1 MKKITGIVVTI
12 VLLSINAFA
21 LDTKERQSFSI
32 TDVNNKVYTVK
43 ELANGL
49 EFENIKDKI
58 ILLEFFGH
66 RCPPC
71 KKSIP
76 HYISLQKK
84 FKKDIAIV
92 AIEVQGL
99 DRKALKSFGEKKGIN
114 YITIS
119 QADAGM
125 FLEHVATRSGWSG
138 AIPFLIILNQ
148 KGEVQ
153 TMQAGLIPES
163 SLERVIN
170 GLLPKKVVEDTNTT
184 KDSNSSK

>member
-1 MKKITGIVVTI
+1 MNKIIGIVVTI

-21 LDTKERQSFSI
+21 LDSKKIQSFSV
-32 TDVNNKVYTVK
+32 TDINGKVYKVK

-76 HYISLQKK
+76 HYISLQEK
-84 FKKDIAIV
+84 FKKDMTIV

-99 DRKALKSFGEKKGIN
+99 NRKQLSSFVKEKGIN
-114 YITIS
+114 YISIA
-119 QADAGM
+119 QEDAELL
-125 FLEHVATRSGWSG
+125 LEHVSQRAGWSG
-138 AIPFLIILNQ
+138 AIPYLIILNQ

-153 TMQAGLIPES
+153 TMQAGMVPEKALS
-163 SLERVIN
+163 RVIT
-170 GLLPKKVVEDTNTT
+170 GLLEPKKVDKNSTKDTNTT
-184 KDSNSSK
+184 K

>member
-1 MKKITGIVVTI
+1 MNKIIGIVVTI

-21 LDTKERQSFSI
+21 LETKKIQTFSI
-32 TDVNNKVYTVK
+32 TDVNGKVYNVK

-49 EFENIKDKI
+49 EFDNIKDKV

-76 HYISLQKK
+76 HYISLQEK
-84 FKKDIAIV
+84 FKKDMTVV

-99 DRKALKSFGEKKGIN
+99 NRKQLSGFVKKKGIN
-114 YITIS
+114 YITIA
-119 QADAGM
+119 QEDAGLL
-125 FLEHVATRSGWSG
+125 LEHISARSGWSG
-138 AIPFLIILNQ
+138 AIPYLIILNQ

-153 TMQAGLIPES
+153 TMQAGMVPES
-163 SLERVIN
+163 ALARVIT
-170 GLLPKKVVEDTNTT
+170 GLLPKVVVADKNST

>member
-1 MKKITGIVVTI
+1 MNKIIGIVVTI

-21 LDTKERQSFSI
+21 LETKGKQTFSI
-32 TDVNNKVYTVK
+32 TDINDKVYTVK

-49 EFENIKDKI
+49 KFENIKDKI

-76 HYISLQKK
+76 HYISLQEK

-99 DRKALKSFGEKKGIN
+99 NRKSLKSFANKKGIN

-119 QADAGM
+119 QEDANI
-125 FLEHVATRSGWSG
+125 FLEHVSARSGWSG
-138 AIPFLIILNQ
+138 AIPYLIILNQ

-153 TMQAGLIPES
+153 TMQAGMVPES
-163 SLERVIN
+163 SLARVIT
-170 GLLPKKVVEDTNTT
+170 GLLPKVIDKNST
-184 KDSNSSK
+184 KDSNSSKK